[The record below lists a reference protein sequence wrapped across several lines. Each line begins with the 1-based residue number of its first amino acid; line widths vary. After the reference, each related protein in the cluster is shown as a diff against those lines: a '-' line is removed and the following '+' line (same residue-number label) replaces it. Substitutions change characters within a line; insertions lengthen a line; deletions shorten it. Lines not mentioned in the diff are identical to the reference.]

1 MERRIERF
9 SESPSACCT
18 SWVETMADSVSI
30 IKVKNDVQEAL
41 ETGLDRLQL
50 SIEPKIPIMIKP
62 NLCCVRTS
70 ETGATTD
77 ARVVEALIKY
87 IRDRFGPR
95 KFFIVESDATMLN
108 ADVAFQLLG
117 YKRLAREV
125 GANIVNLSKV
135 PWDLRN
141 FPDNVVQTRVRIP
154 RLFQRPHFLISVA
167 KMKTH
172 DSCGIS
178 ATLKNMFGCNPE
190 PYKLRYH
197 AHLNH
202 NIVDFATA
210 YQPSL
215 SIIDGIIGMEGKG
228 PVDGTPVR
236 VGALLF
242 GTNPVATDHVV
253 AKLMGIDPN
262 KIKTL
267 RIARQQGIGTFQYK
281 VLGASLKEVQTSFKR
296 PTSVISKIY
305 SSKVFGLLKSY
316 SSATSKL
323 VMSHGRK

>member
-1 MERRIERF
+1 M
-9 SESPSACCT
+9 T
-18 SWVETMADSVSI
+18 DLVSI
-30 IKVKNDVQEAL
+30 AKVGNNVQEAL
-41 ETGLDRLQL
+41 NAGLDRLQL
-50 SIEPKIPIMIKP
+50 SIKSKIPVMIKP

-77 ARVVEALIKY
+77 PRIVEALIKY
-87 IRDRFGPR
+87 FRNRFGSR
-95 KFFIVESDATMLN
+95 EFFIVESDATMLN

-117 YKRLAREV
+117 YKKLALEA

-135 PWDLRN
+135 PWDLKN
-141 FPDNVVQTRVRIP
+141 FHNNVVQTRVRMP
-154 RLFQRPHFLISVA
+154 KLFQRPHFLISVA

-197 AHLNH
+197 GHLNH

-210 YQPSL
+210 YPPSL
-215 SIIDGIIGMEGKG
+215 SIIDGIIGMEGMG
-228 PVDGTPVR
+228 PVGGTPVR
-236 VGALLF
+236 VGAVLL
-242 GTNPVATDHVV
+242 GTDPVATDHAV

-267 RIARQQGIGTFQYK
+267 RIARQQGVGTFQYK
-281 VLGASLKEVQTSFKR
+281 VVGSSLSEVETPFKR
-296 PTSVISKIY
+296 PTSVIIKLY

-323 VMSHGRK
+323 VTSHGRK